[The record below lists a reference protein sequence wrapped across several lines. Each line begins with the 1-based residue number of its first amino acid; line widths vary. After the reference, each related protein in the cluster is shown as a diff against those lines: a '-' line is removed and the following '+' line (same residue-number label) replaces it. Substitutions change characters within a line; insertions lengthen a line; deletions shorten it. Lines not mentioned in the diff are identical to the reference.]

1 MLEMISGPV
10 VGTMSFKLAQV
21 VSGYVS
27 MRAELF
33 IFMFFVH
40 LWCFWIVVL
49 EKTLKGPLDCKKIQP
64 VNPKGNQSWIF
75 IRRTDAEAKV
85 PIFEP
90 TDGKRW
96 PIGKRLWCWER
107 LRAGWEEGDRWD
119 GWMVSIDKSLSK
131 LWDSEGQGSLAFCSA
146 TWGCRVKHDIVTKQH
161 YILTNKPGEIKFLRR
176 I

>member
-1 MLEMISGPV
+1 
-10 VGTMSFKLAQV
+10 MSPWKQNYLFLC
-21 VSGYVS
+21 Y
-27 MRAELF
+27 LF
-33 IFMFFVH
+33 IFDAFE
-40 LWCFWIVVL
+40 LWCWRRLLRVPWTARK
-49 EKTLKGPLDCKKIQP
+49 EIQP

-90 TDGKRW
+90 PDGKRW

-107 LRAGWEEGDRWD
+107 LRAGWEEGDRRWD
-119 GWMVSIDKSLSK
+119 GWVVSIDMSLSK

-146 TWGCRVKHDIVTKQH
+146 TWGCRVKHDRVTKQH
-161 YILTNKPGEIKFLRR
+161 YILTNKPGEIKFLGR